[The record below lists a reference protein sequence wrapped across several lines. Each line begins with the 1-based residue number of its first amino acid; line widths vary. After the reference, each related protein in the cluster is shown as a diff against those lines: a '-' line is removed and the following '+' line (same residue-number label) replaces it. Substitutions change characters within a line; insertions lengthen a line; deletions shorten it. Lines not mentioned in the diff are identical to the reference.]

1 VVVLVAMMLT
11 QPTISSSL
19 EFALSSLAVD
29 SDEQYES
36 IPDDEI
42 ALLARKFCVLHK
54 FRKERRSPKG
64 CCECGDTTHFI
75 TDCHMFRKER
85 RRSPR
90 DSSNKYDYAN
100 QNDSRNKGDN
110 KKKNCFKDK
119 KKKELQKI
127 MSQACATL
135 SDFDFSSED
144 SSSSEEDEKIKC
156 KKGDFI
162 RLCLMGK
169 SSPNDSDSDYDVSDD
184 LSFESLSSMVVDLEN
199 ALCNQDKLLC
209 KFFHEN
215 KKLNLELENSFVEIA
230 SL

>member
-1 VVVLVAMMLT
+1 
-11 QPTISSSL
+11 L
-19 EFALSSLAVD
+19 EFALSSLATV

-36 IPDDEI
+36 IPNDEI

-54 FRKERRSPKG
+54 FRKERRRSPKG
-64 CCECGDTTHFI
+64 CFECGDTTHFI
-75 TDCHMFRKER
+75 TDCHKFHKER
-85 RRSPR
+85 RRSPK

-100 QNDSRNKGDN
+100 HNDSRNKGDN
-110 KKKNCFKDK
+110 KKKNYFKDK

-127 MSQACATL
+127 MSRVCATL

-144 SSSSEEDEKIKC
+144 SSSLEEDEKIKC

-169 SSPNDSDSDYDVSDD
+169 SSPNDSDSDSDVSDD

-199 ALCNQDKLLC
+199 DLCNQDKLLR
-209 KFFHEN
+209 KVFHEN
-215 KKLNLELENSFVEIA
+215 KKLNLKLENSFVEIA